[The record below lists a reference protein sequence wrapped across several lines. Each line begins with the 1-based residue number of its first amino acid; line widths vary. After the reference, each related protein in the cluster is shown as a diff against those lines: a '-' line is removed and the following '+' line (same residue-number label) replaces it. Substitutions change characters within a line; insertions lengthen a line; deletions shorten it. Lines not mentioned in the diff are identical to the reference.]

1 MYRKVWDRCKSSVC
15 SIDFISNAGTK
26 IISFTG
32 FKVKNFLITD
42 DIVDKFAKPAEVWL
56 RFTETEIPGQVIIRL
71 SFKEF
76 IQSRVRVSSHV
87 NPGFI
92 MLDIR
97 RDEFRKIPPLLC
109 SRRISH
115 VIGHPVAVL
124 GYQLDQENLA
134 IKSGI
139 ISSTFTNNDGINTIQ
154 IDCTIKQGNAGSPLI
169 CAETLE
175 VIGVIGH
182 RLSSIARDFQA
193 MMRIINTNLKV
204 LREAEGKI
212 NMEDIDPIQV
222 LIANQNQIKHVMR
235 EFYKTVNM
243 RVGFAVELSS
253 MTDYCP
259 DYEEDISSIDTEFS
273 VDN

>member
-1 MYRKVWDRCKSSVC
+1 MYRKIWERCKSSVC
-15 SIDFISNAGTK
+15 SIDFLSSAGTK

-32 FKVKNFLITD
+32 FKVKDYLITD

-56 RFTETEIPGQVIIRL
+56 RFTEAGMVDQESIRM

-76 IQSRVRVSSHV
+76 VDSRVRFGSQVT
-87 NPGFI
+87 PGFI
-92 MLDIR
+92 MLDIKR
-97 RDEFRKIPPLLC
+97 EAFRNIPPLLC
-109 SRRISH
+109 SKRINH
-115 VIGHPVAVL
+115 VIGQPIAVL

-134 IKSGI
+134 IKYGI
-139 ISSTFTNNDGINTIQ
+139 ISSTFLSSEGINTIQ
-154 IDCTIKQGNAGSPLI
+154 VDCTIRQGNAGSPLI
-169 CAETLE
+169 CAETME
-175 VIGVIGH
+175 VIGIIGH
-182 RLSSIARDFQA
+182 RLSSIARDSRA

-222 LIANQNQIKHVMR
+222 LIANQNQIKHVMT
-235 EFYKTVNM
+235 EFYKATNM

-259 DYEEDISSIDTEFS
+259 DYEEDIGSIETEFT